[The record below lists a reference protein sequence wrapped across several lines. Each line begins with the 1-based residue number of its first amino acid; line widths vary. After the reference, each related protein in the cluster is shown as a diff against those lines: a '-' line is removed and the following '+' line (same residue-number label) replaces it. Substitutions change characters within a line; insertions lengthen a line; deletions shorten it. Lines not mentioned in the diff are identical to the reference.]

1 MMLHFGCGAKRL
13 PPPWVNCDGQSGA
26 DRVVNFIDP
35 WEIAAGSVEWIYC
48 CHAIEHVEFDTL
60 PAMFG
65 RWHKLMEPGGK
76 VTLATID
83 IDGIYQN
90 RYKAGVRAAS
100 WVSALY
106 GDSWGL
112 DRPFAKHCCAFDAM
126 LLSNLLMDAGFHSV
140 RHWEPSE
147 YPEIAALH
155 DCATTDRDVSLL
167 LEAVA

>member
-1 MMLHFGCGAKRL
+1 MRLHLGCGDKRL
-13 PPPWVNCDGQSGA
+13 PPPWVNADGRSGS
-26 DRVVNFIDP
+26 DRVLNMIDP
-35 WEIAAGSVEWIYC
+35 WEIENGSVEWIYC

-60 PAMFG
+60 PSMLA
-65 RWHKLMEPGGK
+65 RWHLKLAPGGK

-83 IDGIYQN
+83 IEAIYSN
-90 RYKAGVRAAS
+90 RYRAGVRAAS
-100 WVSALY
+100 WISALY

-112 DRPFAKHCCAFDAM
+112 DRPFAAHKCCFDEM
-126 LLSNLLMDAGFHSV
+126 LLANLLMDAGFHNV
-140 RHWEPSE
+140 RHWEPEE